1 MIKRADLP
9 IKLKIP
15 GWCLFGFGD
24 LQKRKLHNNVCI
36 VPSV

>member
-24 LQKRKLHNNVCI
+24 LQKKETA
-36 VPSV
+36 